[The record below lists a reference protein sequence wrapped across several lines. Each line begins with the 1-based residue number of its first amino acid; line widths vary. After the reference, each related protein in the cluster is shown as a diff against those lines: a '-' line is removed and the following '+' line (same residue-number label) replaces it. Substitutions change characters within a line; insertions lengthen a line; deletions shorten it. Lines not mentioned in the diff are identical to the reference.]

1 MHGNVNVKFIIISMF
16 VVIILRKLQE
26 RYCQYILRAG
36 SHLGSNWL
44 RISAL
49 VSWCCTTGWPQTR
62 SCIRIRGHYSSNS
75 LSHFSILH

>member
-1 MHGNVNVKFIIISMF
+1 MF

-26 RYCQYILRAG
+26 HYCQYILRAG

-49 VSWCCTTGWPQTR
+49 VSWYCITGWPQTR